1 MADVAD
7 IEFAPE
13 WQLAQIKMLETSTL
27 QSLDGL
33 TCTDEDYVDS
43 WEAAI
48 PTKIK
53 LRFKI
58 QNKRGEEIDFITEW
72 DRLQGT
78 INVNE
83 RQVDMRRRILA
94 KKQLII
100 DVLDEVKAWMKI
112 HYDTIPDAEGAMY
125 QKFGVKDNAGS
136 ESYP

>member
-33 TCTDEDYVDS
+33 TSQDEDYVDS

-58 QNKRGEEIDFITEW
+58 QNKKGEEIDFITEW

-83 RQVDMRRRILA
+83 RQVEMRRRILA

-100 DVLDEVKAWMKI
+100 DVLDEVKTWMRI
-112 HYDTIPDAEGAMY
+112 HYDTIPDAEGVMY
-125 QKFGVKDNAGS
+125 QKFGVIDNARS

>member
-1 MADVAD
+1 MAKIAD

-33 TCTDEDYVDS
+33 TSQDEDYVDS

-53 LRFKI
+53 LGFQI
-58 QNKRGEEIDFITEW
+58 QNRNGEEVDFITEW
-72 DRLQGT
+72 DKLQDT
-78 INVNE
+78 INENE
-83 RQVDMRRRILA
+83 RQVDRRRRILA

-100 DVLDEVKAWMKI
+100 DVLDEVKTWMRI
-112 HYDTIPDAEGAMY
+112 HFDTIPDIDGAMH
-125 QKFGVKDNAGS
+125 QKFGVGGYAGP
-136 ESYP
+136 EP